1 MSSGGMAQLVAVGAQ
16 DVWLTGNS
24 EISFFQ
30 SVYKRHTNF
39 SQVVSKQVLRGEPT
53 PNGMST
59 IKFDKSGDLMGY
71 VYITAVCMDKIFGV
85 PASYQTV
92 DWTQII
98 DKVELY
104 IGGQLID
111 SQTSEFSEYLAPS
124 LFAQNNTKS
133 PSVQNHGG
141 SGPESPSLFYPMR
154 FWFCEN
160 FQSALPL
167 IALRYHD
174 IEMRVYWNANVKTSD
189 PAYKDES
196 GETYYPDINDA
207 TTIINFELYSQN
219 MYLDVQERKSMS
231 TKTHNLLITQVQRM
245 NPTGTK
251 VMPIVFN
258 HPIKYICASGGLY
271 DSITVRDKIPIP
283 STGSAK
289 PIDIEN
295 SFKTQ
300 EALTSYVNQVL
311 IQINGIDIGDYKYA
325 CPHFTQIP
333 SYYHVPF
340 SQSNSRSYFIVP
352 FCLETSKFQPT
363 GSLNFSRLDSFQIMS
378 KSMNINRTVYG
389 VNYNILRI
397 QNGMGG
403 LMYSN

>member
-1 MSSGGMAQLVAVGAQ
+1 MAQLVAVGAQ

-39 SQVVSKQVLRGEPT
+39 SQVVSKQVLQGEPT

-59 IKFDKSGDLMGY
+59 VKFDKVGDLMGY
-71 VYITAVCMDKIFGV
+71 VYITAVCMDTKLKV

-124 LFAQNNTKS
+124 LFAQNTTKS
-133 PSVQNHGG
+133 PGVYNH
-141 SGPESPSLFYPMR
+141 SGPGNPSLFYPMR

-167 IALRYHD
+167 VALRYHD
-174 IEMRVYWNANVKTSD
+174 IEMRVYWNAKVKTSK
-189 PAYKDES
+189 PTYITPEKITKDYD
-196 GETYYPDINDA
+196 TNDA
-207 TTIINFELYSQN
+207 STIINFELYSQN
-219 MYLDVQERKSMS
+219 IFLDVQERKNMT

-258 HPIKYICASGGLY
+258 HPIKYICATNSYY
-271 DSITVRDKIPIP
+271 DTVTLSDK
-283 STGSAK
+283 T
-289 PIDIEN
+289 
-295 SFKTQ
+295 
-300 EALTSYVNQVL
+300 ALTSYTNQVL
-311 IQINGIDIGDYKYA
+311 IQINGVDIGDYKYA

-340 SQSNSRSYFIVP
+340 SQSNSKSYFLVP

-363 GSLNFSRLDSFQIMS
+363 GSLNFSRIDSFQIVS
-378 KSMNINRTVYG
+378 KSQNIDTPIYG
-389 VNYNILRI
+389 VNYNILRV